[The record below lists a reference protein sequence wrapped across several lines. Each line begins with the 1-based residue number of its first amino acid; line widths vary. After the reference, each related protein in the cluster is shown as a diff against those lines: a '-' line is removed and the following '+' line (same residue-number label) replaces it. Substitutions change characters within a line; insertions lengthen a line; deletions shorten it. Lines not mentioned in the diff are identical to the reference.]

1 MKKFID
7 SMGFALNGIKLLFA
21 GQNNIKIQG
30 IIGILVCLLGWI
42 ITLSSLEWIIVLFC
56 IGWVISAES
65 FNTVI
70 EYVVDFISPDY
81 HIKAGQIKDISAGGV
96 LIISITSS
104 IIGLII
110 FIPKCIKLFL
120 AI

>member
-1 MKKFID
+1 
-7 SMGFALNGIKLLFA
+7 MGFALNGIKLLFA

-30 IIGILVCLLGWI
+30 IIGFLVCLLGWI
-42 ITLSSLEWIIVLFC
+42 ITLSPLEWIIVLFC

-65 FNTVI
+65 FNTAI

-104 IIGLII
+104 TIGLII
-110 FIPKCIKLFL
+110 FIPKCIKLFH

>member
-1 MKKFID
+1 
-7 SMGFALNGIKLLFA
+7 MGYALNGIKLLFA

-30 IIGILVCLLGWI
+30 VIGILVCLVGWI
-42 ITLSSLEWIIVLFC
+42 VTLSTLEWMFVLFC
-56 IGWVISAES
+56 IGWVLSAES
-65 FNTVI
+65 FNTAI

-96 LIISITSS
+96 LIISIISS

-110 FIPKCIKLFL
+110 FIPKCIKLLL

>member
-1 MKKFID
+1 
-7 SMGFALNGIKLLFA
+7 MGYALNGIKLLFA

-30 IIGILVCLLGWI
+30 VIGILVCLVGWI
-42 ITLSSLEWIIVLFC
+42 VTLSTLEWIIVIFC

-65 FNTVI
+65 FNTAI

-110 FIPKCIKLFL
+110 FIPKCIKLL
-120 AI
+120 LGN

>member
-1 MKKFID
+1 
-7 SMGFALNGIKLLFA
+7 
-21 GQNNIKIQG
+21 
-30 IIGILVCLLGWI
+30 
-42 ITLSSLEWIIVLFC
+42 
-56 IGWVISAES
+56 
-65 FNTVI
+65 
-70 EYVVDFISPDY
+70 VVDFISPDY

-110 FIPKCIKLFL
+110 FIPKCIKLFH

>member
-1 MKKFID
+1 
-7 SMGFALNGIKLLFA
+7 MGYALNGIKLLFA
-21 GQNNIKIQG
+21 GQNNIKIQVV
-30 IIGILVCLLGWI
+30 IGLLVCLLGWLLTI
-42 ITLSSLEWIIVLFC
+42 STLEWMIVLFC
-56 IGWVISAES
+56 IGWVLSAES
-65 FNTVI
+65 FNTAI

-104 IIGLII
+104 VIGLII
-110 FIPKCIKLFL
+110 FIPKCIKLLL

>member
-7 SMGFALNGIKLLFA
+7 SMGYALNGIKLLFA

-30 IIGILVCLLGWI
+30 VIGILVCLVGWI
-42 ITLSSLEWIIVLFC
+42 VTLSTLEWMIVLFC
-56 IGWVISAES
+56 IGWVLSAES
-65 FNTVI
+65 FNTAI

-96 LIISITSS
+96 LIISIISS

-110 FIPKCIKLFL
+110 FIPKCIKLLL

>member
-1 MKKFID
+1 
-7 SMGFALNGIKLLFA
+7 MGYAFNGISLLFA
-21 GQNNIKIQG
+21 SQNNVKIQLA
-30 IIGILVCLLGWI
+30 IGVLVCVLGWI
-42 ITLSSLEWIIVLFC
+42 ITLSSSEWMIVLFC

-65 FNTVI
+65 FNTAI

-81 HIKAGQIKDISAGGV
+81 HIIAGQIKDLSAGGV
-96 LIISITSS
+96 LIVSITSS

-110 FIPKCIKLFL
+110 FLPKCVKLLL

>member
-1 MKKFID
+1 MKKFIN
-7 SMGFALNGIKLLFA
+7 SMGYALNGIKLSFA

-30 IIGILVCLLGWI
+30 VIGILVCLVGWTV
-42 ITLSSLEWIIVLFC
+42 TLSTLEWMIVLFC

-65 FNTVI
+65 FNTAI

-104 IIGLII
+104 VIGLII
-110 FIPKCIKLFL
+110 FIPKCIKLLL

>member
-7 SMGFALNGIKLLFA
+7 GMGFALNGIKLLFA

-30 IIGILVCLLGWI
+30 IIGIFVCLLGWI
-42 ITLSSLEWIIVLFC
+42 ITLSPLEWIIVLFC

-65 FNTVI
+65 FNTAI

-110 FIPKCIKLFL
+110 FIPKCIMLFL

>member
-30 IIGILVCLLGWI
+30 FIGILVCLLGWI

-65 FNTVI
+65 FNTAI

-104 IIGLII
+104 IIGIII
-110 FIPKCIKLFL
+110 FLPKCIKLL
-120 AI
+120 LVN

>member
-1 MKKFID
+1 
-7 SMGFALNGIKLLFA
+7 MGYALNGIKLLFT

-30 IIGILVCLLGWI
+30 FIGILVCLLGWI
-42 ITLSSLEWIIVLFC
+42 VTLSTLEWMIVLFC
-56 IGWVISAES
+56 IGWVLSAES
-65 FNTVI
+65 FNTAI

-96 LIISITSS
+96 LIISIISS

-110 FIPKCIKLFL
+110 FIPKCIKLLL

>member
-1 MKKFID
+1 
-7 SMGFALNGIKLLFA
+7 MGYALNGIKLLFA

-30 IIGILVCLLGWI
+30 VIGILVCLVGWI
-42 ITLSSLEWIIVLFC
+42 VTLSTLEWMIVLFC
-56 IGWVISAES
+56 IGWVLSAES
-65 FNTVI
+65 FNTAI

-96 LIISITSS
+96 LIIYIISS
-104 IIGLII
+104 VIGLII
-110 FIPKCIKLFL
+110 FIPKCIKLLL

>member
-65 FNTVI
+65 FNTAI

-104 IIGLII
+104 IIGIII
-110 FIPKCIKLFL
+110 FLPKCIKLL
-120 AI
+120 LVN

>member
-7 SMGFALNGIKLLFA
+7 SMGYALNGIKLLFE
-21 GQNNIKIQG
+21 GQSNIKIQG
-30 IIGILVCLLGWI
+30 IISILVCLLGWI
-42 ITLSSLEWIIVLFC
+42 ITLSTLEWMIVLFC

-65 FNTVI
+65 FNTAI

-81 HIKAGQIKDISAGGV
+81 HIKAGQIKDLSAGGV

-104 IIGLII
+104 IIGIII
-110 FIPKCIKLFL
+110 FLPKCIKLFL
-120 AI
+120 AS

>member
-7 SMGFALNGIKLLFA
+7 SMGYALNGIKLLFD
-21 GQNNIKIQG
+21 GQSNIKIQG
-30 IIGILVCLLGWI
+30 VIGILVCLLGWI
-42 ITLSSLEWIIVLFC
+42 ITLSTLEWMIVLFC

-65 FNTVI
+65 FNTAI

-81 HIKAGQIKDISAGGV
+81 HIKAGQIKDLSAGGV

-104 IIGLII
+104 IIGIII
-110 FIPKCIKLFL
+110 FLPKCIKLFL
-120 AI
+120 AS

>member
-7 SMGFALNGIKLLFA
+7 SMGYALNGIKLLFA
-21 GQNNIKIQG
+21 GQNNIKIQVV
-30 IIGILVCLLGWI
+30 IGMLVCLLGWI
-42 ITLSSLEWIIVLFC
+42 INLSSLEWIIVLFC

-65 FNTVI
+65 FNTAI

-104 IIGLII
+104 IIGIII
-110 FIPKCIKLFL
+110 FLPKCIKLL
-120 AI
+120 LVN